1 MPRVKTFS
9 EKYNKTE
16 TSNNEILESQLTT
29 NNNNQEVT
37 EIMDNLTTLN
47 NGNNNGNNF
56 NYDEIKINL
65 NQDELTTNLNLLSD
79 TIGIKSGVLVE
90 KILNEVLL
98 SQDDNFYLIKLFRN
112 ILQEQKVKV
121 QAQNLKAL
129 EDQKAIKLLEYKRLE
144 VESLAYSL
152 R

>member
-29 NNNNQEVT
+29 TNNQEVT

-90 KILNEVLL
+90 KILSEVLI
-98 SQDDNFYLIKLFRN
+98 SKDDNFYLLKLFRN
-112 ILQEQKVKV
+112 ILKEAKCNLNDQK
-121 QAQNLKAL
+121 LKAL
-129 EDQKAIKLLEYKRLE
+129 EDQKALKLLEYKRLE